1 MASVSLGLKVHPAAC
16 RGSAAWHSLCPE
28 PPGLRQGFL
37 GLGPFRC
44 ETPIL
49 GAVKAAM
56 KQSSFR
62 WSAEM
67 KWGDLHP
74 AWSLWVVIVTFVTYF
89 TVSVCLSLIQPG
101 FSGAYDDDVNI
112 LPGGK
117 IKLTMEFY

>member
-1 MASVSLGLKVHPAAC
+1 MEIQTRTGGERRRESVIWVCFHLITFMV
-16 RGSAAWHSLCPE
+16 
-28 PPGLRQGFL
+28 F
-37 GLGPFRC
+37 F
-44 ETPIL
+44 
-49 GAVKAAM
+49 
-56 KQSSFR
+56 
-62 WSAEM
+62 AEM